1 MKRLI
6 PLLMSILLSVTLLP
20 SAVLAADGNLANFKT
35 DAQAPAF
42 SDVSPE
48 DWFYQSVETVS
59 RAGLMIGVGENR
71 FVPDAD
77 ITLAEVYTIAARIA
91 RIHAL
96 YPTADEYDNPPD
108 KPWFYGYVKYCMDNG
123 IMPGEPGDVTQP
135 ASRIECAALLSRA
148 LPDSELQAI
157 NAVADNAIPDLPLSQ
172 DKSYTADVYK
182 LYRAGVL
189 TGMDSTGTFM
199 PESRVR
205 RCEVAAIAARLIDPD
220 LRCVIGGRMTVKE
233 LRRTRE
239 QIDAAYDAFLA
250 EHYELENMES
260 HLAVYATRRID
271 LNGDGWN
278 ELVVYR
284 MPAEAYPLDIYEYDR
299 NRGEVLAFCTS
310 LEGIPASLNADP
322 DGGWCAAI
330 GTHGPDGF
338 YGDFFSVN
346 GETFLISQNS
356 AEFFEKIVCHAF
368 TTVSGSLAARTVFSA
383 ERYGEFAADET
394 KKNKAF
400 VNGQE
405 IPADEYADAVKE
417 WRQTWQERMGESPV
431 ILAQTP
437 IYGDFELSGWPIQN
451 DAPDGE
457 G

>member
-6 PLLMSILLSVTLLP
+6 PLMLTILLSITLLP
-20 SAVLAADGNLANFKT
+20 SAVLAADGSLANFAT

-71 FVPDAD
+71 FAPDAD

-135 ASRIECAALLSRA
+135 ASRIECASLLSRA

-157 NAVADNAIPDLPLSQ
+157 NAVADNAIPDLPLSP
-172 DKSYTADVYK
+172 DKPNAADVYK

-189 TGMDSTGTFM
+189 TGTDDAGTFR
-199 PESRVR
+199 PESRIR

-220 LRCVIGGRMTVKE
+220 LRCVSKGMMTAKD
-233 LRRTRE
+233 LRRIRE

-250 EHYELENMES
+250 EHYELENMS
-260 HLAVYATRRID
+260 SYLAVYASRRID

-278 ELVVYR
+278 ELIVYR
-284 MPAEAYPLDIYEYDR
+284 MPTEAYPLDIYEFHHPT
-299 NRGEVLAFCTS
+299 GEVRAFHTT
-310 LEGIPASLNADP
+310 LEGIPASPGADP
-322 DGGWCAAI
+322 DGFWCAQA
-330 GTHGPDGF
+330 GAHDADKPDGF

-346 GETFLISQNS
+346 GQTFLISMNG
-356 AEFFEKIVCHAF
+356 AEFWQKIVCHAF
-368 TTVSGSLAARTVFSA
+368 AAGSGSLAAETVFTA
-383 ERYGEFAADET
+383 ERYGEFVADET

-400 VNGQE
+400 VNGEE
-405 IPADEYADAVKE
+405 IPADAYSDALTK
-417 WRQTWQERMGESPV
+417 WRQSWQERMGDSAV

-437 IYGDFELSGWPIQN
+437 ILGEFELSGWPI
-451 DAPDGE
+451 E
-457 G
+457 